1 MNLIHRKALGIAT
14 LLAGT
19 AGLASPALAGGF
31 YLQDQSTK
39 ASGRAFSGEVAD
51 TGAESLWWNPASIA
65 GMTGGDPP

>member
-39 ASGRAFSGEVAD
+39 ASGRAFSGEVPD
-51 TGAESLWWNPASIA
+51 SGAES
-65 GMTGGDPP
+65 